1 MTASDYHAAADSAC
15 KRQKWLRIIGVVV
28 LCLGFACAAAIYW
41 ARTHSAEPSED
52 ELLPGN
58 AKAESHQMELLYGK
72 MGLLTME
79 LSDDLKQPGTQALLI
94 AAVSI
99 LGAAGCFYFAR
110 LTDDDAKNRR

>member
-1 MTASDYHAAADSAC
+1 MTAPNSTGASASSRKGP
-15 KRQKWLRIIGVVV
+15 KRLRIIGVVV
-28 LCLGFACAAAIYW
+28 LFLGLACAGAVYW
-41 ARTHSAEPSED
+41 IGTHSAEPSED

-99 LGAAGCFYFAR
+99 LAAGGCFYFAR
-110 LTDDDAKNRR
+110 LTDDDAESR